1 MQWMKKNM
9 ILQLVTGH
17 FLKLQQTRYIV
28 LMGDLNAKIGSN
40 NANREEVMGKFC
52 VGVMN
57 DNVNRERLCD
67 FCIADYGLVI
77 TGTSFPHKEIHK
89 LTLRSPDGKTV
100 YRIDHFVVN
109 GRMRTSI
116 LDTRVL
122 GRIIARVKTCCDNWN
137 DLSDHALHRNYRA

>member
-1 MQWMKKNM
+1 M
-9 ILQLVTGH
+9 
-17 FLKLQQTRYIV
+17 IV

-57 DNVNRERLCD
+57 DNGERLCD

-89 LTLRSPDGKTV
+89 LTWRSPDGKTV
-100 YRIDHFVVN
+100 YQIDHSVVN

-122 GRIIARVKTCCDNWN
+122 GRIIA
-137 DLSDHALHRNYRA
+137 